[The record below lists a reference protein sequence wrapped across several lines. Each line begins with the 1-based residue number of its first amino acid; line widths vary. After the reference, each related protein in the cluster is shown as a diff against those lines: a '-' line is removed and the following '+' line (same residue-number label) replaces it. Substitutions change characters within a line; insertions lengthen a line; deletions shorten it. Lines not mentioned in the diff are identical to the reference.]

1 MYEQQLDLFSSAGI
15 QAECPLPQSMES
27 RPAATALDD
36 QALIAAIPESNLADS
51 IALATEAGR
60 RGLTTAVHSLE
71 RLCRRFSGFGID
83 RMVPEQ
89 DAALRALAVISGS
102 EAAEAVS
109 QLIVRGVV
117 QGPALNLAVSTAAR
131 IGSTLPANVLC
142 SLLRHP
148 DPDIRASACGCA
160 RRRPELISAMI
171 DLLDDLNQGV
181 ARSAACAL
189 GQIGR
194 IEARPM
200 LAKLLR
206 EEPSEEVIDAV
217 SSIADEECMVQLGRI
232 ARTEPALS
240 DAALN
245 ALEDIDQPRANAIAT
260 AVRKCWRHSSAAV
273 PQNGSDRM
281 RRGHGAATLDPPQMI
296 GALVIAGSGRT
307 GRLTQ
312 ARDQRRRRRHLH
324 PRSQGG
330 R

>member
-1 MYEQQLDLFSSAGI
+1 MCEQQLDLFSSDG
-15 QAECPLPQSMES
+15 AEAERSLPLSMEL
-27 RPAATALDD
+27 RPAATVLDD
-36 QALIAAIPESNLADS
+36 QALIAAIPDSNLADS
-51 IALATEAGR
+51 IALAAEAGR
-60 RGLTTAVHSLE
+60 RRLAAAVTSLE
-71 RLCRRFSGFGID
+71 TLCRRFSGFGIHH
-83 RMVPEQ
+83 MVPEQ
-89 DAALRALAVISGS
+89 AAALQALAAIGGR
-102 EAAEAVS
+102 EAAQAVS

-117 QGPALNLAVSTAAR
+117 QGPTLNLAVSTAAQ
-131 IGSTLPANVLC
+131 IGSILPTDVLR

-148 DPDIRASACGCA
+148 DPGIRAGVCGCA
-160 RRRPELISAMI
+160 RRRPELISVMI

-232 ARTEPALS
+232 ARTEPALL

-260 AVRKCWRHSSAAV
+260 AVRNGDAMAPFPLGSAPGRSIQ
-273 PQNGSDRM
+273 PQE
-281 RRGHGAATLDPPQMI
+281 
-296 GALVIAGSGRT
+296 
-307 GRLTQ
+307 
-312 ARDQRRRRRHLH
+312 
-324 PRSQGG
+324 
-330 R
+330 

>member
-15 QAECPLPQSMES
+15 QAERPLPKSMEL
-27 RPAATALDD
+27 RPTATALDD
-36 QALIAAIPESNLADS
+36 QALIDAIPESNLADS

-60 RGLTTAVHSLE
+60 RRLAADVPSLE
-71 RLCRRFSGFGID
+71 TLCRRFSGFGID

-89 DAALRALAVISGS
+89 AAALQALAAISGR
-102 EAAEAVS
+102 EAVEAVS

-131 IGSTLPANVLC
+131 IGSTLPADVLQ

-148 DPDIRASACGCA
+148 DPGIRASVCGCA
-160 RRRPELISAMI
+160 RRRPELISVMI
-171 DLLDDLNQGV
+171 DLLEDLNQGV

-217 SSIADEECMVQLGRI
+217 SSIADEECLVQVGRI
-232 ARTEPALS
+232 ARTKPTLS

-245 ALEDIDQPRANAIAT
+245 ALEGIDQPRANAIAI
-260 AVRKCWRHSSAAV
+260 AIRNLVPPSA
-273 PQNGSDRM
+273 QS
-281 RRGHGAATLDPPQMI
+281 GAI
-296 GALVIAGSGRT
+296 G
-307 GRLTQ
+307 
-312 ARDQRRRRRHLH
+312 
-324 PRSQGG
+324 
-330 R
+330 